1 MNQNSQVRQQ
11 ISSCQGLVLSGG
23 VDYKGVA
30 AGNVFGLMGSL
41 ASGLGWW
48 LYDSAF
54 VKTHRIVLQKVN
66 FSEYKF

>member
-1 MNQNSQVRQQ
+1 M
-11 ISSCQGLVLSGG
+11 SGG

-41 ASGLGWW
+41 VSGLGWW